1 MNKIKLNWQ
10 FLFVKFPII
19 FPLIY
24 ASILYFFPNYETGLI
39 ILTIL
44 LLAET
49 HFGATWPFF
58 LDKVNYSYIIKNRIP
73 LITIPIIITI
83 LSLLG
88 FFLIN
93 KFFLL
98 IFFAVNMFHV
108 TRQSFGITKLYCKNL
123 SENKFQEIY
132 IYLINFIFFIV
143 GFFRFYLPIIDET
156 NLVYLNSLI
165 IFLFLFS
172 SIYYLFKF
180 GYSENFFI
188 FLTGCLIFYPMCF
201 VNNPV
206 HAIIMGV
213 TMHYTQY
220 LYLTYNVCKQRK
232 NNSSEVNEST
242 FYNKITYYILI
253 VVVYASVMTIFSTL
267 GKFESIYLKQLI
279 IIPIIGQ
286 MLHFYLDSQLWKF
299 SEKHNKDNTLS
310 YLTKLIN

>member
-1 MNKIKLNWQ
+1 MTKIKLDQQ
-10 FLFVKFPII
+10 FLLVKFPII

-24 ASILYFFPNYETGLI
+24 AFILYFFPSYETGLI

-49 HFGATWPFF
+49 HFAATWPFF
-58 LDKVNYSYIIKNRIP
+58 LDKVNHSFIVKNRIP
-73 LITIPIIITI
+73 LITVPIIITI

-88 FFLIN
+88 FFFIN

-108 TRQSFGITKLYCKNL
+108 TRQSFGITKLYCKDIQ
-123 SENKFQEIY
+123 ENKFQEFCIY
-132 IYLINFIFFIV
+132 FINFIFFII
-143 GFFRFYLPIIDET
+143 GFFRFYLPIIDQP
-156 NLVYLNSLI
+156 NLIYLN
-165 IFLFLFS
+165 IFILCLFIFS
-172 SIYYLFKF
+172 CIYYLFKF

-201 VNNPV
+201 VGNPV

-220 LYLTYNVCKQRK
+220 LYLTYNVCNSRK
-232 NNSSEVNEST
+232 DSLSEINTSV
-242 FYNKITYYILI
+242 FYKKKPNYIVTILI
-253 VVVYASVMTIFSTL
+253 YASVMTFFSIL
-267 GKFESIYLKQLI
+267 GKSDVTYLRQLI

-286 MLHFYLDSQLWKF
+286 ILHFYLDSQLWKF
-299 SEKHNKDNTLS
+299 SDKHNRDNTLS
-310 YLTKLIN
+310 YLKKIIN

>member
-1 MNKIKLNWQ
+1 MIKIKLNQQ

-24 ASILYFFPNYETGLI
+24 AFILYSFPNYETGLI

-58 LDKVNYSYIIKNRIP
+58 LDKVNHSFIVKNRIP

-88 FFLIN
+88 FFFIN

-98 IFFAVNMFHV
+98 IFFAANMFHV
-108 TRQSFGITKLYCKNL
+108 TRQSFGITKLYCKDIE
-123 SENKFQEIY
+123 ENKFQELC
-132 IYLINFIFFIV
+132 IYLVNFIFFII
-143 GFFRFYLPIIDET
+143 GFFRFYLPIIDQP
-156 NLVYLNSLI
+156 NLIYLNIFVL
-165 IFLFLFS
+165 FLFIFS

-188 FLTGCLIFYPMCF
+188 FLTGCLIFYPMCL
-201 VNNPV
+201 VSNPV

-220 LYLTYNVCKQRK
+220 LYLTYNVCNSRK
-232 NNSSEVNEST
+232 DNLPGINTST
-242 FYNKITYYILI
+242 FYKKAPNYIVTILI
-253 VVVYASVMTIFSTL
+253 YTSVMTALSIL
-267 GKFESIYLKQLI
+267 GKSDEIYLKQLI
-279 IIPIIGQ
+279 IIAIIGQ

-299 SEKHNKDNTLS
+299 SDKHNRDNTLS
-310 YLTKLIN
+310 YLTKIIN